1 MPRHSSVKTKTPG
14 GVRVKG
20 FDAQPFDYIAMAGV
34 HTTAAIGSAV
44 YGMKGTG
51 ASGGECWLY

>member
-1 MPRHSSVKTKTPG
+1 MLNPASG